1 MLESADLSSDNAQ
14 KASDHEPGVIAE
26 ECLVPIEQAGEPAPL
41 DLHPPS
47 YPSALEQIIAYNFKN
62 RALLTEA
69 ITHCSYLNEPKDRR
83 KSDNE
88 KLEYLGDAIL
98 NTIIS
103 VLLYKKYRD
112 RNEGFLSNARSY
124 LVKRETLTAIARSID
139 LEEHT
144 AYGNGKAGL
153 PKDSKVLS
161 NMLESLIGAIYLD
174 SGIRASTRVIKRLF
188 MPYFDEEKLKEKN
201 PKNTLQEYSQ
211 KTYGVLPRYRLTRK
225 GKDGF
230 SVYVHIGK
238 EHKAKG
244 IGKSKRE
251 AEQHAASELLR
262 QIAET

>member
-1 MLESADLSSDNAQ
+1 MTPPAEFGPDLNVNG
-14 KASDHEPGVIAE
+14 ASQDGEAIKEECPLTAE
-26 ECLVPIEQAGEPAPL
+26 EADEEVLERAVS
-41 DLHPPS
+41 PS
-47 YPSALEQIIAYNFKN
+47 TASALEKIIQYNFKN

-69 ITHCSYLNEPKDRR
+69 ITHCSYLNERRDKR

-112 RNEGFLSNARSY
+112 KNEGFLSNARSY

-153 PKDSKVLS
+153 PRDSKVLS

-174 SGIRASTRVIKRLF
+174 SGIRASTRVVKRLF
-188 MPYFDEEKLKEKN
+188 MPYFNEEKLKEKN

-211 KTYGVLPRYRLTRK
+211 KKYGVLPRYRLTRK
-225 GKDGF
+225 TKDGF

-244 IGKSKRE
+244 TGKSKRE
-251 AEQHAASELLR
+251 AEQQAASELLR

>member
-1 MLESADLSSDNAQ
+1 MQ
-14 KASDHEPGVIAE
+14 RRTSDHGPEVVAE
-26 ECLVPIEQAGEPAPL
+26 ECAFPAEQTGETAPA
-41 DLHPPS
+41 DHHSPS
-47 YPSALEQIIAYNFKN
+47 YPSALERIIEYNFRN
-62 RALLTEA
+62 RELLTEA
-69 ITHCSYLNEPKDRR
+69 ITHCSYLNEPRDKR

-112 RNEGFLSNARSY
+112 KNEGFLSNARSY
-124 LVKRETLTAIARSID
+124 LVKRETLTAIARSIN

-144 AYGNGKAGL
+144 SYGNGKAGL
-153 PKDSKVLS
+153 PRDSKVLS

-211 KTYGVLPRYRLTRK
+211 KKYGVLPRYRLTRK
-225 GKDGF
+225 TKDGF

-244 IGKSKRE
+244 TGKSKRE
-251 AEQHAASELLR
+251 AEQQAASELLR
-262 QIAET
+262 QISET

>member
-1 MLESADLSSDNAQ
+1 MEKVSSHEAELTPEEYPAVPEQSGEMALADLDPQ
-14 KASDHEPGVIAE
+14 ASHSP
-26 ECLVPIEQAGEPAPL
+26 
-41 DLHPPS
+41 
-47 YPSALEQIIAYNFKN
+47 LEQIIEYNFRN
-62 RALLTEA
+62 QALLTEA
-69 ITHCSYLNEPKDRR
+69 ITHCSYLNEPRDKR

-98 NTIIS
+98 NTVIS

-112 RNEGFLSNARSY
+112 QNEGFLSNARSY
-124 LVKRETLTAIARSID
+124 LVKRETLTAIARSIA

-153 PKDSKVLS
+153 PRDSKVLS

-188 MPYFDEEKLKEKN
+188 LPYFDEEKLKEKN
-201 PKNTLQEYSQ
+201 PKNMLQEYSQ
-211 KTYGVLPRYRLTRK
+211 KKYGVLPRYRLTRK
-225 GKDGF
+225 AKDGF

-244 IGKSKRE
+244 TGKSKRE
-251 AEQHAASELLR
+251 AEQQAASELLR
-262 QIAET
+262 QIADT